1 MDKYY
6 YYDIDVQIW
15 EDEDGSVVYS
25 VIQSFSDQEDD
36 IEVIAYGSVDTKA
49 EAIKRAREAVLTVL
63 E

>member
-15 EDEDGSVVYS
+15 EDEEGSVVYS
-25 VIQSFSDQEDD
+25 VIQSFSESEDD